1 MGIEEDV
8 YKMMHGIPCEP
19 NIDPCIWE
27 NEYGYKSCREDR
39 KETMKQ
45 DIEMMLMKQ
54 NVEILKHD
62 VAEMKKQI
70 RELKHKR
77 AEYKIN
83 IKKRKNQ

>member
-8 YKMMHGIPCEP
+8 YKLMHGIPCEP

-27 NEYGYKSCREDR
+27 NEYGYKPCREDR

-70 RELKHKR
+70 QELK
-77 AEYKIN
+77 Y
-83 IKKRKNQ
+83 KKRKWYGKRKF